1 MTAQK
6 NMDSE
11 LVEKIPMGILS
22 AGKNNAGKVISRV
35 GNFYKYA
42 WYTALGSALTLE
54 ENVSEFSKKM
64 ASKGEKVELKAK
76 SKITKKFD
84 VRKTKLTSASEDI
97 KSKAQG
103 KMDDV
108 EQIFDKGVNK
118 SLHFIG
124 VPSRKD
130 MDQMTML
137 MKDMADSINELS
149 SQLQEKKS
157 TTTTASSRAK
167 KTTSKSDSQS
177 SAA

>member
-11 LVEKIPMGILS
+11 LSEKLPMGVLTT
-22 AGKNNAGKVISRV
+22 GKANAGKVISRV

-54 ENVSEFSKKM
+54 ESVSGFGKKM
-64 ASKGEKVELKAK
+64 AEKGEKVELKAK
-76 SKITKKFD
+76 TKITKKFD
-84 VRKTKLTSASEDI
+84 VRKTKITSASEDI

-108 EQIFDKGVNK
+108 EHIIDKGVNK

-137 MKDMADSINELS
+137 MKDMADSITELS
-149 SQLQEKKS
+149 TQLQEKK
-157 TTTTASSRAK
+157 TTTSRAK
-167 KTTSKSDSQS
+167 KTTTKSDSQS

>member
-11 LVEKIPMGILS
+11 LTEKIPMGLLTT
-22 AGKNNAGKVISRV
+22 GKANAGKVISRV

-54 ENVSEFSKKM
+54 ENVSEFGKKM
-64 ASKGEKVELKAK
+64 AAKGEKVELKAK
-76 SKITKKFD
+76 TKITKKFD
-84 VRKTKLTSASEDI
+84 VRKTKITSAGEDI
-97 KSKAQG
+97 KSKAQE
-103 KMDDV
+103 KIEDV
-108 EQIFDKGVNK
+108 EQIIDKGVNK

-137 MKDMADSINELS
+137 MKDMADSITELS
-149 SQLQEKKS
+149 SQLQEKK
-157 TTTTASSRAK
+157 TTTRAK
-167 KTTSKSDSQS
+167 KTTTKSDSQT